1 MPSFKTLGVA
11 SSRNLGYANRGRA
24 QGPTPTISAS
34 FTAQASSTTASSVAS
49 VTCPAYGV
57 VLVCS
62 GAETTGISSIGISS
76 ISYGGLTFTKRS
88 SGSYAGH
95 LGTATQTLEIWYA
108 INNSASS
115 ISAATLSINYNTTF
129 DDQAVVVASV
139 SGCYMSAPWS
149 SVGPYVNYQLNGA
162 ATQATNTY
170 STSQNNSLAIEF
182 HGTNDPNVL
191 AYVTT
196 SGWTGVNFIQN
207 GGATYWE
214 YVYLSSQGFTSQQ
227 TNQTTTTN
235 GSAAASWIS
244 IVDSLV
250 S

>member
-11 SSRNLGYANRGRA
+11 SSRNLGYGGKGRP

-34 FTAQASSTTASSVAS
+34 FTGQASSTTASSVSS

-57 VLVCS
+57 VLVCA
-62 GAETTGISSIGISS
+62 GAEVTTLTSIGISS
-76 ISYGGLTFTKRS
+76 ISYGGLTFTKRTAQTF
-88 SGSYAGH
+88 AGH
-95 LGTATQTLEIWYA
+95 FGTSNQTLEIWYA

-115 ISAATLSINYNTTF
+115 ISAATLSITYNATF
-129 DDQAVVVASV
+129 DDQSVVVASV
-139 SGCYMSAPWS
+139 SGCYMPAPWS
-149 SVGPYVNYQLNGA
+149 TVGPYVNYQLNGT

-170 STSQNNSLAIEF
+170 STSLSNSLAIEF
-182 HGTNDPNVL
+182 HGTNDPNAL

-207 GGATYWE
+207 GGASYWE
-214 YVYLSSQGFTSQQ
+214 YVYLSSQGFTSLQ

-235 GSAAASWIS
+235 SSTAPSWIS